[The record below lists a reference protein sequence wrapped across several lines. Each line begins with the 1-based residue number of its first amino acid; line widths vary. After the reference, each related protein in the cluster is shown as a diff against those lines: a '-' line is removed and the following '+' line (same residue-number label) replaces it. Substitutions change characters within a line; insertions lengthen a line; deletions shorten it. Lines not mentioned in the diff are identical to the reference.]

1 MRDTER
7 EVRRN
12 DGARRYEIVSDEGEL
27 IGLIDYRVTESTI
40 DLFHAET
47 NPAHGG
53 KGYGSLLVE
62 GALDDIRESLTEL
75 RFYREFV
82 FRTAADPALVV
93 PTITPPTDGSPS
105 SA

>member
-1 MRDTER
+1 MKL

-12 DGARRYEIVSDEGEL
+12 DGARRYELVSDEGEL

-62 GALDDIRESLTEL
+62 GALDDIRERGGLTV
-75 RFYREFV
+75 RPICPFI
-82 FRTAADPALVV
+82 ADFFGKHPEYADLL
-93 PTITPPTDGSPS
+93 
-105 SA
+105 

>member
-1 MRDTER
+1 MKL

-12 DGARRYEIVSDEGEL
+12 EGARRYELVSDDGEL
-27 IGLIDYRVTESTI
+27 IALIDYRVTESMI

-62 GALDDIRESLTEL
+62 GALDDIREQGGLSV
-75 RFYREFV
+75 RPSCSFV
-82 FRTAADPALVV
+82 ADFFGKHPEYADLL
-93 PTITPPTDGSPS
+93 
-105 SA
+105 

>member
-1 MRDTER
+1 MKL

-12 DGARRYEIVSDEGEL
+12 DGARRYELVSDEGEL

-62 GALDDIRESLTEL
+62 GALEDIRERGDLTV
-75 RFYREFV
+75 RPSCPFI
-82 FRTAADPALVV
+82 ADFFGEHPEYADLL
-93 PTITPPTDGSPS
+93 
-105 SA
+105 